1 MTSAAAEG
9 LRCENCGAAAAR
21 AAARFCEY
29 CGKALP
35 TSAARPPSPDELLER
50 RFQELEN
57 HPELQRHL
65 QWTPGPEVVARGAL
79 GGVGTVVVLAILLFF
94 FVPLFSRGPLFF
106 PVIPWLMIGL
116 VVVGL
121 VRRSR
126 YLAAPLERVIA
137 VVADERQHSE
147 GHGDSPRTTR
157 YFATLERRD
166 GTRSEYKVTGRLAG
180 EVRPGD
186 MGVGYVKGGTL
197 VAFRRLRV

>member
-1 MTSAAAEG
+1 MTRAAAEG

-21 AAARFCEY
+21 ATARFCEY

-35 TSAARPPSPDELLER
+35 ATASRSPSPDELLER

-65 QWTPGPEVVARGAL
+65 QWTPGPEIVSRGAL
-79 GGVGTVVVLAILLFF
+79 SGVSALLVLGFLLFF
-94 FVPLFSRGPLFF
+94 FVPAFSHGPGMF
-106 PVIPWLMIGL
+106 PVLPWVLIG
-116 VVVGL
+116 VVVLGL
-121 VRRSR
+121 VRRNR

-137 VVADERQHSE
+137 VVVDERQHSE
-147 GHGDSPRTTR
+147 GGRESRHGTR
-157 YFATLERRD
+157 YHATLERRD
-166 GTRSEYKVTGRLAG
+166 GTRSEYEVTGRLAG
-180 EVRPGD
+180 EIRSGD